1 LNLRFVLYKNKKHK
15 EIPRDNADM
24 SNEKEISRLK
34 LMEFSN
40 FTASKKKQAFYSGF
54 IQTEKKGC
62 MRPRRI

>member
-1 LNLRFVLYKNKKHK
+1 
-15 EIPRDNADM
+15 M

-62 MRPRRI
+62 MRPRRIWYNSMLLNQIFVNK